1 MPLAAGEAHEADDRG
16 FTLIELVVSL
26 TILAIGI
33 VGVIGVMN
41 SSFGV
46 AVRTNERSRAVA
58 LATREI
64 EALRAVDYEVLA
76 TQAALPGVAT
86 TDTRTE
92 QVGGTQFT
100 VEKSVVW
107 GSAGTSNPMAVVEAT
122 VAIRWTGG
130 GQTND
135 VSQST
140 MVYPGGL
147 GPSATPTTSACNS
160 SARPGRPSTLTAT
173 SIASDT
179 VDLSWSGLVG
189 GSTPVAAWRIEAIA
203 NTTSQVLTTTHPVAS
218 SVYRVE
224 GLSAGT
230 TYQFRVLGISACGV
244 VSIDASVTSLVTQAL
259 STVTSCGLGTSVVT
273 PSAVRLANNSSNASL
288 STTPKV
294 SVNTTG
300 TCSGLYV
307 KYETASNTTVTK
319 PMSGSLTNPLVK
331 TADVTSSNGWDLGVH
346 TIGIYD
352 STHVKRG
359 SLLLTVCSH
368 KADTC

>member
-64 EALRAVDYEVLA
+64 EALRAVDYAVLSAQAKLPALA
-76 TQAALPGVAT
+76 TT
-86 TDTRTE
+86 ESRTE
-92 QVGGTQFT
+92 QVGGTEFT
-100 VEKSVVW
+100 IEKSVVW
-107 GSAGTSNPMAVVEAT
+107 GSAGTSNPTAVVEAT
-122 VAIRWTGG
+122 VAVSWTGG

-140 MVYPGGL
+140 TVYPGGL
-147 GPSATPTTSACNS
+147 GVAATPTTSSCNS
-160 SARPGRPSTLTAT
+160 TARPGRPSTLTAT
-173 SIASDT
+173 SVASDT

-189 GSTPVAAWRIEAIA
+189 GTTPVASWRIEAIA
-203 NTTSQVLTTTHPVAS
+203 NTTSQVLTTTHPAAS
-218 SVYRVE
+218 NVYRVE

-230 TYQFRVLGISACGV
+230 NYQFRVLGISACGTLSV
-244 VSIDASVTSLVTQAL
+244 DAAVTSLVTQVL

-273 PSAVRLANNSSNASL
+273 PSAVRLANSGNGSL
-288 STTPKV
+288 ETTPKV

-307 KYETASNTTVTK
+307 KYQAALGTTATRPLN
-319 PMSGSLTNPLVK
+319 GSLTNPLVK
-331 TADVTSSNGWDLGVH
+331 TADITSSVGWDLGVH

-352 STHVKRG
+352 ASHVKRG

-368 KADTC
+368 KADAC